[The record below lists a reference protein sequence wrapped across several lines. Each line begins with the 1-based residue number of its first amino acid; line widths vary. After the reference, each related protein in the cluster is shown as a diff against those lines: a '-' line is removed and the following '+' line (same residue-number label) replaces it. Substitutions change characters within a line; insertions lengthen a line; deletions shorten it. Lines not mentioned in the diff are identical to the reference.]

1 MKKDPL
7 SEDAAFDFFVTARHV
22 PDWLEVQGLGSAAAL
37 FAQFI
42 ELRICRHLAD
52 GAKHFIATHSMHKQ
66 VQGVTRRPGAFQ
78 ANAFSD
84 AFQTG
89 GLEIALDST
98 DQATLSVGPRISAT
112 HMADRVLDVLNKVV
126 P

>member
-22 PDWLEVQGLGSAAAL
+22 PDWMEAQGLGPAAAL
-37 FAQFI
+37 FGQFV

-66 VQGVTRRPGAFQ
+66 VQEVIRKPGAFQ
-78 ANAFSD
+78 ANAFSE

-89 GLEIALDST
+89 GLEIAFDPA
-98 DQATLSVGPRISAT
+98 DRATLSVGPRISTT
-112 HMADRVLDVLNKVV
+112 HMANKVLDVLNKVV